1 MSETGFVARE
11 RALLGRLVPLVAER
25 AALEASAEKML
36 AEATATAEREHRRA
50 VASAEARCEAERRG
64 AADELKMIGDS
75 LRESHELKRSAAVR
89 AMEQEVGAFLERT
102 NAIESAATQE
112 LEEASWLAETV
123 VESAERK
130 MQQDFATVSKIVSAG
145 EKDAGEI
152 RREGELLLRKHG
164 HAGLGEA
171 ATVLPESGACD
182 GPRFEAARASAMAR
196 LGRLSGVLNHW
207 ATRLSTLVAA
217 LVLAG
222 VAGPV
227 AARLLWPRAE
237 FVTSAATGAG
247 VGIGVVV
254 VAYLV
259 AGWLIRLRV
268 RPASIALGES
278 LSRLEAMGKGWLADA
293 EAERDRQATLVRQ
306 KREGE
311 IRKAKERFS
320 TIKGE
325 VQRRRRVDEP
335 ALRQRHESAIAAL
348 RRDHESHLHEA
359 EEVARERT
367 MLAERERERA
377 VSAGESQ
384 KRAALDEAERV
395 HVAAREAVATL
406 WNPGLGECEREG
418 EALCRAAAEVS
429 LGWGDS
435 VWLSPRPA
443 AGIPGGVRF
452 GALEVDL
459 SAMSGGLPVMAGLA
473 QPASRVI
480 ELPVMLD
487 LLGKGSL
494 LIQSGSEGRAV
505 ALRTLENI
513 LLRLLTAFPP
523 GKVRFTII
531 DPVGLGQSF
540 AGFMHLADYEE
551 GLVGDKIWTDPR
563 RIEQKLGDLTEH
575 MENVIQK
582 YLRNEFATIQDYNEA
597 AGEVAEPFRFLVIS
611 DFPAGISEASAK
623 RIASIA
629 SSGARCGVYTLIAC
643 DTRQKPQAFVP
654 MGELERASEVLSWK
668 QGRLVWQDEAFSR
681 WPLRLE
687 EPPKGEAFT
696 SLIHAVGRFAKDSS
710 RVQVPFEVVAP
721 TPSKRW
727 SASADERLEVPIG
740 RAGATKLQA
749 LTLGRGTQ
757 QHALIAGRTGS
768 GKSTLLHAI
777 ITNLSLWF
785 SPDEVEYYLVDFK
798 KGVEFKTYATH
809 RVPHARVVAVESERE
824 FGLSVLRRLDAELSR
839 RGQLFREA
847 GVQDLASYRRH
858 ARGAGIGKSPL
869 PMPRTLLIVDEF
881 QEFFVEDDKL
891 AQESALLLDRLVRQ
905 GRAFGIHV
913 ILGSQTIGGAYSL
926 ARSTIGQMAVRI
938 ALQCSESDSY
948 LILSEDNNAARLLSR
963 PGEAIY
969 NDASGLVE
977 GNSPFQVVWLSDE
990 KRDGFLKELGPLVG
1004 VSGLAPP
1011 PPPVVF
1017 EGNVPADISRL
1028 AALLSRP
1035 ASGVP
1040 RAYLGEPISIKE
1052 PTSIQFRKQSGGNAV
1067 VLGQQE
1073 RSAAALVVSSV
1084 LSLVCGAVRGERVV
1098 ELLDS
1103 GDAENDQTPVLR
1115 ELASALGSVVRYSGV
1130 ADAEHVIAGVHA
1142 ELTTRGPDAPRRY
1155 VIVHGLQRFRAL
1167 RRNEAEYSFG
1177 DDGAATTTDKQ
1188 FAAIL
1193 RDGPSRG
1200 VHVVATCDT
1209 LSNLERAVDRRGLRE
1224 FGSRVLFQ
1232 MSGADSSALIDSPQ
1246 AVNLGQHRALLYT
1259 EELGSAEKFRPF
1271 AVADGAVMRELA
1283 ATSRGPS
1290 ARPSPR

>member
-1 MSETGFVARE
+1 MSQTGFVARE

-25 AALEASAEKML
+25 AAREASAAKAL
-36 AEATATAEREHRRA
+36 ADATANAEREHRRA
-50 VASAEARCEAERRG
+50 VAAAEARCEGERQG
-64 AADELKMIGDS
+64 AADELRMIADS
-75 LRESHELKRSAAVR
+75 LRESHELRRGASMH

-130 MQQDFATVSKIVSAG
+130 MQQDFALVSKSVAAG
-145 EKDAGEI
+145 EKDAAEI
-152 RREGELLLRKHG
+152 RREGEALLRRHG
-164 HAGLGEA
+164 HPGLGEA
-171 ATVLPESGACD
+171 TPVLPESGACD
-182 GPRFEAARASAMAR
+182 GPTFEAARGAARARLAR
-196 LGRLSGVLNHW
+196 LGGVLNHW
-207 ATRLSTLVAA
+207 ATRLSTLVAT

-227 AARLLWPRAE
+227 AARMLWPKAE
-237 FVTSAATGAG
+237 FVTSGALGAG
-247 VGIGVVV
+247 VGIAVVV
-254 VAYLV
+254 LAYLGV
-259 AGWLIRLRV
+259 GWLIRRRV
-268 RPASIALGES
+268 GPASLALAES
-278 LSRLEAMGKGWLADA
+278 LSRLDALGRGWLADA
-293 EAERDRQATLVRQ
+293 EAERERQATLVRQ

-311 IRKAKERFS
+311 IRKAKERFA

-335 ALRQRHESAIAAL
+335 ALRQRHESAIAGL
-348 RRDHESHLHEA
+348 RREHESHLHEA

-377 VSAGESQ
+377 VQASESQ
-384 KRAALDEAERV
+384 RRAALEAGARV
-395 HVAAREAVATL
+395 HTRECEELANL
-406 WNPGLGECEREG
+406 WNPGLRECEDEARALARE
-418 EALCRAAAEVS
+418 AEEIS
-429 LGWGDS
+429 PAWDDP
-435 VWLSPRPA
+435 VWRSPRPA
-443 AGIPGGVRF
+443 NRIPGGVRF

-459 SAMSGGLPVMAGLA
+459 SAMAGGLPVMPGLTP
-473 QPASRVI
+473 PASKLM

-494 LIQSGSEGRAV
+494 FIQSGSEGRSAGV
-505 ALRTLENI
+505 RTLENI

-582 YLRNEFATIQDYNEA
+582 YLRNEFATIQDYNAA

-611 DFPAGISEASAK
+611 DFPTGISEASAK

-654 MGELERASEVLSWK
+654 MSELERASEVLAWK

-687 EPPKGEAFT
+687 DPPKGEAFT

-710 RVQVPFEVVAP
+710 RVRVPFEIVAP
-721 TPSKRW
+721 ARRW
-727 SASADERLEVPIG
+727 SASADEQLEVPIG
-740 RAGATKLQA
+740 RAGATKLQT

-824 FGLSVLRRLDAELSR
+824 FGLSVLRRLDSELSR

-858 ARGAGIGKSPL
+858 ALGAGIGRSPM

-913 ILGSQTIGGAYSL
+913 ILGSQTIGGAWRV
-926 ARSTIGQMAVRI
+926 ARSESGHC
-938 ALQCSESDSY
+938 AL
-948 LILSEDNNAARLLSR
+948 
-963 PGEAIY
+963 G
-969 NDASGLVE
+969 
-977 GNSPFQVVWLSDE
+977 W
-990 KRDGFLKELGPLVG
+990 
-1004 VSGLAPP
+1004 
-1011 PPPVVF
+1011 
-1017 EGNVPADISRL
+1017 
-1028 AALLSRP
+1028 
-1035 ASGVP
+1035 
-1040 RAYLGEPISIKE
+1040 
-1052 PTSIQFRKQSGGNAV
+1052 
-1067 VLGQQE
+1067 
-1073 RSAAALVVSSV
+1073 
-1084 LSLVCGAVRGERVV
+1084 
-1098 ELLDS
+1098 
-1103 GDAENDQTPVLR
+1103 
-1115 ELASALGSVVRYSGV
+1115 ALGS
-1130 ADAEHVIAGVHA
+1130 
-1142 ELTTRGPDAPRRY
+1142 
-1155 VIVHGLQRFRAL
+1155 
-1167 RRNEAEYSFG
+1167 
-1177 DDGAATTTDKQ
+1177 
-1188 FAAIL
+1188 
-1193 RDGPSRG
+1193 
-1200 VHVVATCDT
+1200 
-1209 LSNLERAVDRRGLRE
+1209 RE
-1224 FGSRVLFQ
+1224 PL
-1232 MSGADSSALIDSPQ
+1232 
-1246 AVNLGQHRALLYT
+1246 
-1259 EELGSAEKFRPF
+1259 
-1271 AVADGAVMRELA
+1271 
-1283 ATSRGPS
+1283 
-1290 ARPSPR
+1290 